1 MAKAQKA
8 EDNCTYALEK
18 LAIFQDDTNGVVRV
32 GERLQQTQQDVTS
45 LQDRIVYLEQRLLD
59 TKRQGGGSGGP
70 SDHSGP
76 SGLSFSTA
84 ATAKAKLVNKR
95 CVQQPCAPSVITL
108 ASLLRFQG
116 TLRRSVRLTASFT
129 SGPAL

>member
-45 LQDRIVYLEQRLLD
+45 L
-59 TKRQGGGSGGP
+59 
-70 SDHSGP
+70 
-76 SGLSFSTA
+76 
-84 ATAKAKLVNKR
+84 
-95 CVQQPCAPSVITL
+95 
-108 ASLLRFQG
+108 
-116 TLRRSVRLTASFT
+116 
-129 SGPAL
+129 